1 MGMKSRLKKERRAS
15 SHQDDSHSA
24 SKEQSSAYTPPKTIF
39 RFFKEKEHAE
49 ALCKGDVWLTTLQTC
64 REYDD
69 PLQGDAKEA
78 THTYDGGTSVLH
90 GDGSDLDF
98 VTKAARLGIRVSPDS
113 KDIQISGGFH
123 SFSIPNAYVLCTTQE
138 FNPSKLSDT
147 FGNYCVEI
155 SEPKEFFELVSA
167 KLHHTVSLKHGYMG
181 PVTYDKR
188 DHMVHEALP
197 APIGFVKPK
206 DIYSEQKEFRFLWLP
221 ADKRDIKP
229 LLLSCPEVA
238 KLCRIIS

>member
-15 SHQDDSHSA
+15 CHQNDLHSA
-24 SKEQSSAYTPPKTIF
+24 SKEQTSDYAPPKTIF

-49 ALCKGDVWLTTLQTC
+49 ALCRGDIWLTTLQTC

-78 THTYDGGTSVLH
+78 THTYDGGTGVLH
-90 GDGSDLDF
+90 GDGEDHDF
-98 VTKAARLGIRVSPDS
+98 VTKAARLGIRVCPGA
-113 KDIQISGGFH
+113 KNIQISGGFH
-123 SFSIPNAYVLCTTQE
+123 SFSIDNAYVLCTTQE
-138 FNPSKLSDT
+138 FNPSKLSET

-155 SEPKEFFELVSA
+155 SEPKEFFKLVSDR
-167 KLHHTVSLKHGYMG
+167 LNHIVPLKNGYMG

-206 DIYSEQKEFRFLWLP
+206 DIYSDQKEFRFLWLP
-221 ADKRDIKP
+221 AEIRDIKP
-229 LLLSCPEVA
+229 FLLSCPAVA

>member
-15 SHQDDSHSA
+15 YHQGDLHSV
-24 SKEQSSAYTPPKTIF
+24 SKEQTSDYVPPKNIF
-39 RFFKEKEHAE
+39 RFFQDKEHAE
-49 ALCKGDVWLTTLQTC
+49 ALCKGDVWLTTLQRC

-78 THTYDGGTSVLH
+78 THTYNGGTAVLH
-90 GDGSDLDF
+90 GDGTDHDF
-98 VTKAARLGIRVSPDS
+98 VTKAARLGIRVCPGA
-113 KDIQISGGFH
+113 KNIQISGGFH
-123 SFSIPNAYVLCTTQE
+123 SFSIDNAYVLCTTQE
-138 FNPSKLSDT
+138 FNPSKLSAT

-167 KLHHTVSLKHGYMG
+167 KLHHTVPIKHGYMG

-188 DHMVHEALP
+188 DHMVHEPLP
-197 APIGFVKPK
+197 GPVGFVKPK
-206 DIYSEQKEFRFLWLP
+206 DIYSEQKEFRFLWLT
-221 ADKRDIKP
+221 ADRRDIQP
-229 LLLSCPEVA
+229 FLLSCPEVA